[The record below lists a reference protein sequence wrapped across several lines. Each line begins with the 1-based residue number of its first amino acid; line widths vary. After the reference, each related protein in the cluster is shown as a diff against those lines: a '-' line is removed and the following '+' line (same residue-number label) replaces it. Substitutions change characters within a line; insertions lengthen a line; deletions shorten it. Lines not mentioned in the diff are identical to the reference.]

1 MADLLNYRKED
12 FDMNYNINEQKLG
25 FDRVLPWEGQVPALV
40 KEGEHYFLQVK
51 APEAEKVRFTM
62 NEEEFHAPGKMT
74 ESGVWSTL
82 SGQEYS
88 MCS

>member
-12 FDMNYNINEQKLG
+12 SDMNYNINEQKLG

-51 APEAEKVRFTM
+51 APEAEKVTFTM
-62 NEEEFHAPGKMT
+62 NEEEFPPGKMT

>member
-1 MADLLNYRKED
+1 M
-12 FDMNYNINEQKLG
+12 
-25 FDRVLPWEGQVPALV
+25 EGQVPALV

-51 APEAEKVRFTM
+51 APEAENVTFTM
-62 NEEEFHAPGKMT
+62 NEEEFPCTGKMT

>member
-12 FDMNYNINEQKLG
+12 SDMNYNINEQKLG

-51 APEAEKVRFTM
+51 APEA
-62 NEEEFHAPGKMT
+62 
-74 ESGVWSTL
+74 
-82 SGQEYS
+82 
-88 MCS
+88 

>member
-12 FDMNYNINEQKLG
+12 SDMNYNINEQKLG

-51 APEAEKVRFTM
+51 APE
-62 NEEEFHAPGKMT
+62 
-74 ESGVWSTL
+74 SGVWSTL